1 MNLTIKLIKSNELL
15 LIRSKILRNN
25 KDPKECTYNGDNRK
39 DSFHLGAF
47 ISNKLVGAVT
57 LIKNECDK
65 MKIENCY
72 QMRGLCIEFEYQ
84 KKGIGRELVEKVEKK
99 LKQMNVKN
107 VWMNARES
115 ALNFYLK
122 LNYQNSNIKYS
133 IGQIGLHYLMYKE
146 L

>member
-1 MNLTIKLIKSNELL
+1 MNLNIK
-15 LIRSKILRNN
+15 
-25 KDPKECTYNGDNRK
+25 
-39 DSFHLGAF
+39 
-47 ISNKLVGAVT
+47 
-57 LIKNECDK
+57 
-65 MKIENCY
+65 
-72 QMRGLCIEFEYQ
+72 
-84 KKGIGRELVEKVEKK
+84 KKGIGKELVEKVEKK

>member
-1 MNLTIKLIKSNELL
+1 M
-15 LIRSKILRNN
+15 
-25 KDPKECTYNGDNRK
+25 
-39 DSFHLGAF
+39 
-47 ISNKLVGAVT
+47 
-57 LIKNECDK
+57 
-65 MKIENCY
+65 
-72 QMRGLCIEFEYQ
+72 
-84 KKGIGRELVEKVEKK
+84 VEKVEKK